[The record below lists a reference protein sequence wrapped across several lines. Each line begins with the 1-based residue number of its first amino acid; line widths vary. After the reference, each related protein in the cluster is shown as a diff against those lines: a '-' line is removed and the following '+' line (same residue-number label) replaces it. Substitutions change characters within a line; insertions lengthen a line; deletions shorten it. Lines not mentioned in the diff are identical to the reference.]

1 MEHIIEQAGDG
12 LTHLVRY
19 SPGVREPSG
28 PAEGEGLL
36 LMSRKL
42 SLGATWL
49 APLTILLTQFGAP
62 SVDL

>member
-1 MEHIIEQAGDG
+1 MEHIIEGAGDG
-12 LTHLVRY
+12 VAHLVSY

-28 PAEGEGLL
+28 PAGGEGLL

-49 APLTILLTQFGAP
+49 ASLIY
-62 SVDL
+62 D